1 MLDANEVYH
10 VPVLLKESVEAL
22 AVKPEGTYLDATV
35 GGGGHF
41 REILSRLDKR
51 GTAIG
56 IDRDPDA
63 IEWCRAATG
72 GNAATVILEQCA
84 FSRFGTVLDK
94 HDIGALDGLLL
105 DLGVSSRQIDAAN
118 RGFSYMKDAA
128 LDMRM
133 DPSADM
139 TAARYCA
146 QASEHELAN
155 ALATYGEITNPTRMA
170 AAIKKCQATR
180 PLRTS
185 ADLVGC
191 LKREYGPALAVKVIA
206 KVFQALRIAVNGEL
220 SELAACL
227 DAALSYVKKGG
238 RIVVIS
244 YHSLEDRIVKN
255 FFRDNEQACTCPSVF
270 ERCRCGK
277 KIMVKRLNKKVIRP
291 SEDEVRKNPR
301 ARSARLRAAEKVA

>member
-1 MLDANEVYH
+1 MDTKDVYH
-10 VPVLLKESVEAL
+10 VPVLLTESMEAL

-41 REILSRLDKR
+41 REIVSRLDSK

-56 IDRDPDA
+56 IDKDPDA
-63 IEWCRAATG
+63 IEWCRAHPG
-72 GNAATVILEQCA
+72 RGPATVILEQCA
-84 FSRFGTVLDK
+84 FSRFGTVLESYG
-94 HDIGALDGLLL
+94 IGSLDGLLL
-105 DLGVSSRQIDAAN
+105 DLGVSSRQIDSPD
-118 RGFSYMKDAA
+118 RGFSYMKQSA

-133 DPSADM
+133 DPS
-139 TAARYCA
+139 TGISAAQFCA
-146 QASEHELAN
+146 QASEQDLAH
-155 ALATYGEITNPTRMA
+155 ALSSYGEITNPMRMA
-170 AAIKKCQATR
+170 RAIRQCQASR

-191 LKREYGPALAVKVIA
+191 LKKEYGPALAVKVIA
-206 KVFQALRIAVNGEL
+206 KVFQALRIAVND
-220 SELAACL
+220 ELAELASCL

-238 RIVVIS
+238 RIAVIS

-255 FFRDNEQACTCPSVF
+255 FFRDNEQACTCPPVLQ
-270 ERCRCGK
+270 RCECGR

-291 SEDEVRKNPR
+291 SEEEVAKNPR